1 MKTILKDY
9 FDNQRNGI
17 NGVKLT
23 ILMVLFFFFMFFQ
36 IIFLEEVQFLN
47 NIDEFINVFF
57 SFPTFPIFG
66 AFNSFLFVV
75 MLLWFF
81 GYSFPRCETI
91 NKNNKISF
99 QLIISISLILLFFT
113 FLLYDYNREGN
124 LKFGNVVLY
133 FLAAAS
139 EEIINRVFIL
149 GNMIFVLRKNKM
161 KNYIWISVILSSL
174 FFLVCHIPYTLMIG
188 KANIVNYFSIFSF
201 GILTSWIY
209 IKTSNLYLVVF
220 LHFVCNLLLLE
231 LHFVDG
237 LNLLFEVFI
246 QIFMIFLAVKGKNI
260 LDRNQ

>member
-17 NGVKLT
+17 NGAKLT
-23 ILMVLFFFFMFFQ
+23 LLMVLFFFFMFFQ

-47 NIDEFINVFF
+47 NIDEFVNVFF

-75 MLLWFF
+75 ILLWFF
-81 GYSFPRCETI
+81 GYSFPRCEII
-91 NKNNKISF
+91 NKNNKTSS

-139 EEIINRVFIL
+139 EEIINRVAQSKL
-149 GNMIFVLRKNKM
+149 V
-161 KNYIWISVILSSL
+161 VIDLEDFYNLAYTDLYKYFQHLDIQLPLDYLFHLTSKIHQFFDDHVWSLSYQ
-174 FFLVCHIPYTLMIG
+174 FFLP
-188 KANIVNYFSIFSF
+188 
-201 GILTSWIY
+201 
-209 IKTSNLYLVVF
+209 
-220 LHFVCNLLLLE
+220 
-231 LHFVDG
+231 
-237 LNLLFEVFI
+237 
-246 QIFMIFLAVKGKNI
+246 
-260 LDRNQ
+260 

>member
-17 NGVKLT
+17 NGAKLT
-23 ILMVLFFFFMFFQ
+23 LLMVLFFFFMFFQ

-47 NIDEFINVFF
+47 NIDEFVNVFF

-75 MLLWFF
+75 ILLWFF
-81 GYSFPRCETI
+81 GYSFPRCEII
-91 NKNNKISF
+91 NKNNKTSS

-149 GNMIFVLRKNKM
+149 GNMIFILKKNKI
-161 KNYIWISVILSSL
+161 KNYVWFSVILSSL
-174 FFLVCHIPYTLMIG
+174 FFLICHIPYTLMIG
-188 KANIVNYFSIFSF
+188 KVSVLNYVSIFSF

-220 LHFVCNLLLLE
+220 LHFISNLLLLE
-231 LHFVDG
+231 LHFVNS
-237 LNLLFEVFI
+237 LNILFYMCI
-246 QIFMIFLAVKGKNI
+246 LIFMIFLSVKGKNI
-260 LDRNQ
+260 LKRI